1 MTLKL
6 LANCFSNKALFFGEQ
21 YVLFL
26 YFCASNYF
34 PMMRMR
40 IICILL
46 GLFLLAGCGEKKNT
60 KQSFDPTIPVEISII
75 EQTDDNSFR
84 NYVGTVKSEMK
95 LPVSFPLG
103 GTLTGVYVKNG
114 QHVKKGALIARVDET
129 SAKSLHDAALATL
142 NQAEDGY
149 NRLKQV
155 HDEGGIPD
163 VRWVQMETDLEKA
176 RQTEITTR
184 KHLSECTLRAPQD
197 GYISMEEHTTGENLL
212 PSAPFCHII
221 DMNKMVVEFSVPEKE
236 VGVIQIGDKAEA
248 TFPGLDNMTR
258 TIEIIDKS
266 FVSNPMGHTYTIKA
280 RVPVENKDILPGMVV
295 KIQLSLSEASGI
307 VVPSSC
313 VLTMPEGADVWT
325 VKNGK
330 AYRRNIK
337 VDGFVKNG
345 VVVESGLESGDTI
358 ITVGY
363 QKLYNG
369 AKVSF

>member
-1 MTLKL
+1 MKYKTLLITALSAL
-6 LANCFSNKALFFGEQ
+6 LL
-21 YVLFL
+21 
-26 YFCASNYF
+26 
-34 PMMRMR
+34 
-40 IICILL
+40 I
-46 GLFLLAGCGEKKNT
+46 GCGNKKAQ
-60 KQSFDPTIPVEISII
+60 KQTFDPIIPVEISVI
-75 EQTDDNSFR
+75 EQSNDNNLR
-84 NYVGTVKSEMK
+84 NYVGTTKSEME
-95 LPVSFPLG
+95 LPVSFALG
-103 GTLTGVYVKNG
+103 GKLTGIYVKNG
-114 QHVKKGALIARVDET
+114 QHVKKGTVIARVDAT
-129 SAKSLHDAALATL
+129 SAKSIHDAALATL

-176 RQTEITTR
+176 RQTEITAR
-184 KHLSECTLRAPQD
+184 KHLNECTLIAPQE
-197 GYISMEEHTTGENLL
+197 GFISMDKHTTGENML
-212 PSAPFCHII
+212 PTTPFCRII
-221 DMNKMVVEFSVPEKE
+221 DMNKMIVEFSVPEKE
-236 VGVIQIGDKAEA
+236 IGIIQIGDKAEA
-248 TFPGLDNMTR
+248 SFPGLNNLSKTL
-258 TIEIIDKS
+258 EIIDKS

-280 RVPVENKDILPGMVV
+280 KVPVENKDILPGMVA
-295 KIQLSLSEASGI
+295 KIKLSLSEASGI

-337 VDGFVKNG
+337 VGGFVKNG
-345 VVVESGLESGDTI
+345 VVVESGLESSDTI

>member
-1 MTLKL
+1 MKHKTLLITALSAL
-6 LANCFSNKALFFGEQ
+6 LL
-21 YVLFL
+21 
-26 YFCASNYF
+26 
-34 PMMRMR
+34 
-40 IICILL
+40 I
-46 GLFLLAGCGEKKNT
+46 GCGNKKAQ
-60 KQSFDPTIPVEISII
+60 KQTFDPILPVEISVIS
-75 EQTDDNSFR
+75 QSNDNNLR
-84 NYVGTVKSEMK
+84 NYVGTTKSGME

-103 GTLTGVYVKNG
+103 GTLTNIYVKNG

-142 NQAEDGY
+142 HQAEDGY
-149 NRLKQV
+149 NRLKQL

-184 KHLSECTLRAPQD
+184 KHLNECTLRAPQE
-197 GYISMEEHTTGENLL
+197 GIISMGERVTGENLT

-221 DMNKMVVEFSVPEKE
+221 DINKMIVEFSVPEKE
-236 VGVIQIGDKAEA
+236 ISLIQIGDKAEA
-248 TFPGLDNMTR
+248 TFPGLNNLSK

-266 FVSNPMGHTYTIKA
+266 FVSNPLGHTYTLKA
-280 RVPVENKDILPGMVV
+280 KVPVENKDILPGMVA
-295 KIQLSLSEASGI
+295 KIKLSLLEASGI

-325 VKNGK
+325 LKNGK

-337 VDGFVKNG
+337 VGGFVRNG
-345 VVVESGLESGDTI
+345 VVVESGLQSGDTI

>member
-1 MTLKL
+1 MKY
-6 LANCFSNKALFFGEQ
+6 N
-21 YVLFL
+21 
-26 YFCASNYF
+26 
-34 PMMRMR
+34 
-40 IICILL
+40 ILL
-46 GLFLLAGCGEKKNT
+46 IATLSTLLLTGCGKKKAQ
-60 KQSFDPTIPVEISII
+60 KQTFDPTIPVEISII
-75 EQTDDNSFR
+75 EQTDDNNFR
-84 NYVGTVKSEMK
+84 NYVGTTKSGME

-103 GTLTGVYVKNG
+103 GTLTNIYVKNG

-142 NQAEDGY
+142 HQAEDGY
-149 NRLKQV
+149 NRLKQL

-184 KHLSECTLRAPQD
+184 KHLNECTLRAPQE
-197 GYISMEEHTTGENLL
+197 GIISMGERVTGENLT

-221 DMNKMVVEFSVPEKE
+221 DINKMIVEFSVPEKE
-236 VGVIQIGDKAEA
+236 IGLIQIGDKAEA
-248 TFPGLDNMTR
+248 TFPGLNNLSK

-266 FVSNPMGHTYTIKA
+266 FVSNPLGHTYTLKA
-280 RVPVENKDILPGMVV
+280 KVPVENKDILPGMVA
-295 KIQLSLSEASGI
+295 KIKLSLLEASGI

-325 VKNGK
+325 LKNGK

-337 VDGFVKNG
+337 VGGFVRNG
-345 VVVESGLESGDTI
+345 VVVESGLQSGDTI

>member
-1 MTLKL
+1 MKHKTLLITALSAL
-6 LANCFSNKALFFGEQ
+6 LL
-21 YVLFL
+21 
-26 YFCASNYF
+26 
-34 PMMRMR
+34 
-40 IICILL
+40 I
-46 GLFLLAGCGEKKNT
+46 GCGNKKAQ
-60 KQSFDPTIPVEISII
+60 KQTFDPTIPVEISII
-75 EQTDDNSFR
+75 EQTNDNNLR
-84 NYVGTVKSEMK
+84 NYVGTTKSEME
-95 LPVSFPLG
+95 LPLSFPLG
-103 GTLTGVYVKNG
+103 GKLTGIYVKNG
-114 QHVKKGALIARVDET
+114 QHVKKGTVIARVDAT
-129 SAKSLHDAALATL
+129 SAKSIHDAALATL

-184 KHLSECTLRAPQD
+184 KHLNECTLRAPQE
-197 GYISMEEHTTGENLL
+197 GIISMGERVTGENLT

-221 DMNKMVVEFSVPEKE
+221 DINKMIVEFSVPEKE
-236 VGVIQIGDKAEA
+236 IGLIQIGDKAEA
-248 TFPGLDNMTR
+248 TFPGLNNLSK

-266 FVSNPMGHTYTIKA
+266 FVSNPLGHTYTLKA
-280 RVPVENKDILPGMVV
+280 KVPVENKDILPGMVA
-295 KIQLSLSEASGI
+295 KIKLSLLEASGI

-325 VKNGK
+325 LKNGK

-337 VDGFVKNG
+337 VGGFVRNG
-345 VVVESGLESGDTI
+345 VVVESGLENGDTI

>member
-1 MTLKL
+1 MKYKTLLITALSAL
-6 LANCFSNKALFFGEQ
+6 LL
-21 YVLFL
+21 
-26 YFCASNYF
+26 
-34 PMMRMR
+34 
-40 IICILL
+40 I
-46 GLFLLAGCGEKKNT
+46 GCGNKKAQ
-60 KQSFDPTIPVEISII
+60 KQTFDPIIPVEISVI
-75 EQTDDNSFR
+75 EQSSDNNLR
-84 NYVGTVKSEMK
+84 NYVGTTKSEME

-103 GTLTGVYVKNG
+103 GKLTGIYVKNG
-114 QHVKKGALIARVDET
+114 QHVKKGTVIARVDAT
-129 SAKSLHDAALATL
+129 SAKSIHDAALATL

-176 RQTEITTR
+176 RQTEITAR
-184 KHLSECTLRAPQD
+184 KHLNECTLIAPQE
-197 GYISMEEHTTGENLL
+197 GFISMDKHTTGENML
-212 PSAPFCHII
+212 PATPFCRII
-221 DMNKMVVEFSVPEKE
+221 DMDKIVVEFSVPEKE
-236 VGVIQIGDKAEA
+236 IGIIQVGDKAEA
-248 TFPGLDNMTR
+248 TFPGLNNLTKS
-258 TIEIIDKS
+258 IEIVDKS
-266 FVSNPMGHTYTIKA
+266 FVANPMGHTYTIKA
-280 RVPVENKDILPGMVV
+280 KVPVEDKDILPGMVA
-295 KIQLSLSEASGI
+295 KIKLSLSEASGI

-337 VDGFVKNG
+337 VGGFVKNG
-345 VVVESGLESGDTI
+345 VVVDSGLQSGDTI

>member
-1 MTLKL
+1 MKYKTLLITALSAL
-6 LANCFSNKALFFGEQ
+6 LL
-21 YVLFL
+21 
-26 YFCASNYF
+26 
-34 PMMRMR
+34 
-40 IICILL
+40 I
-46 GLFLLAGCGEKKNT
+46 GCGNKKAQ
-60 KQSFDPTIPVEISII
+60 KQTFDPIIPVEISVI
-75 EQTDDNSFR
+75 EQSNDNNLR
-84 NYVGTVKSEMK
+84 NYVGTTKSEME
-95 LPVSFPLG
+95 LPVSFALG
-103 GTLTGVYVKNG
+103 GKLTGIYVKNG
-114 QHVKKGALIARVDET
+114 QHVKKGTVIARVDAT
-129 SAKSLHDAALATL
+129 SAKSIHDAALATL

-176 RQTEITTR
+176 RQTEITAR
-184 KHLSECTLRAPQD
+184 KHLNECTLIAPQE
-197 GYISMEEHTTGENLL
+197 GFISMDKHTTGENML
-212 PSAPFCHII
+212 PTTPFCRII
-221 DMNKMVVEFSVPEKE
+221 DMNKMIVEFSVPEKE
-236 VGVIQIGDKAEA
+236 IGIIQIGDKAEA
-248 TFPGLDNMTR
+248 SFPGLNNLTK
-258 TIEIIDKS
+258 TLEIIDKS

-280 RVPVENKDILPGMVV
+280 KVPVENKDILPGMVA
-295 KIQLSLSEASGI
+295 KIKLSLSEASGI

-337 VDGFVKNG
+337 VGGFVKNG

>member
-1 MTLKL
+1 MKYKTLLITALSAL
-6 LANCFSNKALFFGEQ
+6 LL
-21 YVLFL
+21 
-26 YFCASNYF
+26 
-34 PMMRMR
+34 
-40 IICILL
+40 I
-46 GLFLLAGCGEKKNT
+46 GCGNKKAQ
-60 KQSFDPTIPVEISII
+60 KQTFDPIIPVEISVI
-75 EQTDDNSFR
+75 EQSSDNNLR
-84 NYVGTVKSEMK
+84 NYVGTTKSELE

-103 GTLTGVYVKNG
+103 GKLTGIYVKNG
-114 QHVKKGALIARVDET
+114 QHVKKGTVIARVDAT
-129 SAKSLHDAALATL
+129 SAKSIHDAALATL

-176 RQTEITTR
+176 RQTEITAR
-184 KHLSECTLRAPQD
+184 KHLNECTLIAPQE
-197 GYISMEEHTTGENLL
+197 GFISMDKHTTGENML
-212 PSAPFCHII
+212 PTTPFCRII
-221 DMNKMVVEFSVPEKE
+221 DMNKMIVEFSVPEKE
-236 VGVIQIGDKAEA
+236 IGIIQIGDKAEA
-248 TFPGLDNMTR
+248 SFPGLNNLTK
-258 TIEIIDKS
+258 TLEIIDKS

-280 RVPVENKDILPGMVV
+280 KVPVENKDILPGMVA
-295 KIQLSLSEASGI
+295 KIKLSLSEASGI

-337 VDGFVKNG
+337 VGGFVKNG

>member
-1 MTLKL
+1 MKF
-6 LANCFSNKALFFGEQ
+6 N
-21 YVLFL
+21 
-26 YFCASNYF
+26 
-34 PMMRMR
+34 
-40 IICILL
+40 ILL
-46 GLFLLAGCGEKKNT
+46 PIALSTLLLIGCGKKKAQQQT
-60 KQSFDPTIPVEISII
+60 FDPTIPVEISVIA
-75 EQTDDNSFR
+75 QTDDNSFR
-84 NYVGTVKSEMK
+84 NYVGTTKSEME
-95 LPVSFPLG
+95 LSLAFPLG

-114 QHVKKGALIARVDET
+114 QHVKKGTLIARVDET
-129 SAKSLHDAALATL
+129 SAKSIHDAALATL

-155 HDEGGIPD
+155 HEEGGIPD

-184 KHLSECTLRAPQD
+184 KHLNECTLRAPQE
-197 GYISMEEHTTGENLL
+197 GVINMSEHTPGENLL
-212 PSAPFCHII
+212 PAAPFCRII

-236 VGVIQIGDKAEA
+236 IGIIQVGDQAEA
-248 TFPGLDNMTR
+248 TFPGLDNLTKN
-258 TIEIIDKS
+258 IEIIDKA
-266 FVSNPMGHTYTIKA
+266 FVSNPMGHTYNIKA
-280 RVPVENKDILPGMVV
+280 KVPVEDKDILPGMVA
-295 KIQLSLSEASGI
+295 KIKLSLSEASGI

-337 VDGFVKNG
+337 VGGFVKNG
-345 VVVESGLESGDTI
+345 VVVESGLQSGDTI

>member
-1 MTLKL
+1 MKHKTLLITALSAL
-6 LANCFSNKALFFGEQ
+6 LL
-21 YVLFL
+21 
-26 YFCASNYF
+26 
-34 PMMRMR
+34 
-40 IICILL
+40 I
-46 GLFLLAGCGEKKNT
+46 GCGNKKAQ
-60 KQSFDPTIPVEISII
+60 KQTFDPIIPVEISVI
-75 EQTDDNSFR
+75 EQSNDNNLR
-84 NYVGTVKSEMK
+84 NYVGTTKSEME

-103 GTLTGVYVKNG
+103 GKLTGIYVKNG
-114 QHVKKGALIARVDET
+114 QHVKKGTVIARVDAT
-129 SAKSLHDAALATL
+129 SAKSIHAAALATL

-176 RQTEITTR
+176 RQTEITAR
-184 KHLSECTLRAPQD
+184 KHLNECTLIAPQE
-197 GYISMEEHTTGENLL
+197 GFISMDKHTTGENML
-212 PSAPFCHII
+212 PTTPFCRII
-221 DMNKMVVEFSVPEKE
+221 DMNKMIVEFSVPEKE
-236 VGVIQIGDKAEA
+236 IGIIQIGDKAEA
-248 TFPGLDNMTR
+248 SFPGLNNLSK

-280 RVPVENKDILPGMVV
+280 KVPVENKDILPGMVA
-295 KIQLSLSEASGI
+295 KIKLSLSEASGI

-337 VDGFVKNG
+337 VGGFVKNG

>member
-1 MTLKL
+1 MKYKTLLITVLSAL
-6 LANCFSNKALFFGEQ
+6 LL
-21 YVLFL
+21 
-26 YFCASNYF
+26 
-34 PMMRMR
+34 
-40 IICILL
+40 I
-46 GLFLLAGCGEKKNT
+46 GCGHKKAQ
-60 KQSFDPTIPVEISII
+60 KQTFDPIIPVEISVI
-75 EQTDDNSFR
+75 EQSNDNNLR
-84 NYVGTVKSEMK
+84 NYVGTTKSEME

-103 GTLTGVYVKNG
+103 GKLTGIYVKNG
-114 QHVKKGALIARVDET
+114 QHVKKGTVIARVDAT
-129 SAKSLHDAALATL
+129 SAKSIHDAALATL

-176 RQTEITTR
+176 RQTEITAR
-184 KHLSECTLRAPQD
+184 KHLNECTLIAPQE
-197 GYISMEEHTTGENLL
+197 GFISMDKHTTGENML
-212 PSAPFCHII
+212 PTTPFCRII
-221 DMNKMVVEFSVPEKE
+221 DMNKMIVEFSVPEKE
-236 VGVIQIGDKAEA
+236 IGIIQIGDKAEA
-248 TFPGLDNMTR
+248 SFPGLNNLTK
-258 TIEIIDKS
+258 TLEIIDKS

-280 RVPVENKDILPGMVV
+280 KVPVENKDILPGMVA
-295 KIQLSLSEASGI
+295 KIKLSLSEASGI

-337 VDGFVKNG
+337 VGGFVKNG
-345 VVVESGLESGDTI
+345 VVVESGLENGDTI

>member
-1 MTLKL
+1 MKYKTLLITALSAL
-6 LANCFSNKALFFGEQ
+6 LL
-21 YVLFL
+21 
-26 YFCASNYF
+26 
-34 PMMRMR
+34 
-40 IICILL
+40 I
-46 GLFLLAGCGEKKNT
+46 GCGNKKAQ
-60 KQSFDPTIPVEISII
+60 KQTFDPIIPVEISVI
-75 EQTDDNSFR
+75 EQSSDNNLR
-84 NYVGTVKSEMK
+84 NYVGTTKSEME

-103 GTLTGVYVKNG
+103 GKLTGIYVKNG
-114 QHVKKGALIARVDET
+114 QHVKKGTVIARVDAT
-129 SAKSLHDAALATL
+129 SAKSIHDAALATL

-176 RQTEITTR
+176 RQTEITAR
-184 KHLSECTLRAPQD
+184 KHLNECTLIAPQE
-197 GYISMEEHTTGENLL
+197 GFISMDKHTTGENML
-212 PSAPFCHII
+212 PTTPFCRII
-221 DMNKMVVEFSVPEKE
+221 DMNKMIVEFSVPEKE
-236 VGVIQIGDKAEA
+236 IGIIQIGDKAEA
-248 TFPGLDNMTR
+248 SFPGLNNLSKTL
-258 TIEIIDKS
+258 EIIDKS

-280 RVPVENKDILPGMVV
+280 KVPVENKDILPGMVA
-295 KIQLSLSEASGI
+295 KIKLSLSEASGI

-337 VDGFVKNG
+337 VGGFVKNG

>member
-1 MTLKL
+1 MKYKTLL
-6 LANCFSNKALFFGEQ
+6 LTALSAL
-21 YVLFL
+21 VL
-26 YFCASNYF
+26 
-34 PMMRMR
+34 M
-40 IICILL
+40 
-46 GLFLLAGCGEKKNT
+46 GCGNKKAQ
-60 KQSFDPTIPVEISII
+60 KQAFDPILPVEISVIS
-75 EQTDDNSFR
+75 QTDDNSLR
-84 NYVGTVKSEMK
+84 NYVGTTKSEME
-95 LPVSFPLG
+95 LPVSFAMG
-103 GTLTGVYVKNG
+103 GKLTGIYVKNG
-114 QHVKKGALIARVDET
+114 QHVKKGTVIARVDAT
-129 SAKSLHDAALATL
+129 SAKSIHDAALATL

-176 RQTEITTR
+176 RQTEITAR
-184 KHLSECTLRAPQD
+184 KHLNECTLIAPQE
-197 GYISMEEHTTGENLL
+197 GFISMDKHTTGENML
-212 PSAPFCHII
+212 PTTPFCRII
-221 DMNKMVVEFSVPEKE
+221 DMNKMIVEFSVPEKE
-236 VGVIQIGDKAEA
+236 IGIIQIGDKAEA
-248 TFPGLDNMTR
+248 SFPGLNNLTK

-280 RVPVENKDILPGMVV
+280 KVPVENKDILPGMVA
-295 KIQLSLSEASGI
+295 KIKLSLSEASGI

-337 VDGFVKNG
+337 VGGFVKNG
-345 VVVESGLESGDTI
+345 VVVESGLESSDTI

>member
-1 MTLKL
+1 MKYKTLLITALSAL
-6 LANCFSNKALFFGEQ
+6 LL
-21 YVLFL
+21 
-26 YFCASNYF
+26 
-34 PMMRMR
+34 
-40 IICILL
+40 I
-46 GLFLLAGCGEKKNT
+46 GCGNKKAQ
-60 KQSFDPTIPVEISII
+60 KQTFDPIIPVEISVI
-75 EQTDDNSFR
+75 EQSNDNSLR
-84 NYVGTVKSEMK
+84 NYVGTTKSEME
-95 LPVSFPLG
+95 LPLSFPLG
-103 GTLTGVYVKNG
+103 GKLTGIYVKNG
-114 QHVKKGALIARVDET
+114 QHVKKGTVIARVDAT
-129 SAKSLHDAALATL
+129 SAKSIHDAALATL

-176 RQTEITTR
+176 RQTEITAR
-184 KHLSECTLRAPQD
+184 KHLNECTLIAPQE
-197 GYISMEEHTTGENLL
+197 GFISMDKHTTGENML
-212 PSAPFCHII
+212 PTTPFCRII
-221 DMNKMVVEFSVPEKE
+221 DMNKMIVEFSVPEKE
-236 VGVIQIGDKAEA
+236 IGIIQIGDKAEA
-248 TFPGLDNMTR
+248 SFPGLNNLTK
-258 TIEIIDKS
+258 TLEIIDKS

-280 RVPVENKDILPGMVV
+280 KVPVENKDILPGMVA
-295 KIQLSLSEASGI
+295 KIKLSLSEASGI

-337 VDGFVKNG
+337 VGGFVKNG

>member
-1 MTLKL
+1 MKYKTLL
-6 LANCFSNKALFFGEQ
+6 FTTLSAL
-21 YVLFL
+21 VL
-26 YFCASNYF
+26 
-34 PMMRMR
+34 M
-40 IICILL
+40 
-46 GLFLLAGCGEKKNT
+46 GCGNKKAQ
-60 KQSFDPTIPVEISII
+60 KQTFDPTLPVEISVIS
-75 EQTDDNSFR
+75 QSNDNNLR
-84 NYVGTVKSEMK
+84 NYVGTIKSEMK
-95 LPVSFPLG
+95 LPAAFPLG
-103 GTLTGVYVKNG
+103 GTITRIYVKNG

-129 SAKSLHDAALATL
+129 TAKSLHDAAMATL

-149 NRLKQV
+149 NRLKQL

-176 RQTEITTR
+176 RQAEISTR
-184 KHLSECTLRAPQD
+184 KHLNECTLRAPQD
-197 GYISMEEHTTGENLL
+197 GFISMEEHTIGESLL
-212 PSAPFCHII
+212 PSTPFCHII

-236 VGVIQIGDKAEA
+236 IGVIQIGDKAEA
-248 TFPGLDNMTR
+248 TFPGLDNMTK

-266 FVSNPMGHTYTIKA
+266 FVSNPLGHTYTIKA
-280 RVPVENKDILPGMVV
+280 RVPVEDKDILPGMVV
-295 KIQLSLSEASGI
+295 KIKLSLSEASGI

-337 VDGFVKNG
+337 VGGFVKNG
-345 VVVESGLESGDTI
+345 VVVESGLQSGDTI
-358 ITVGY
+358 ITAGY

>member
-1 MTLKL
+1 MPASTRHQPKASTTL
-6 LANCFSNKALFFGEQ
+6 
-21 YVLFL
+21 
-26 YFCASNYF
+26 
-34 PMMRMR
+34 P
-40 IICILL
+40 
-46 GLFLLAGCGEKKNT
+46 
-60 KQSFDPTIPVEISII
+60 
-75 EQTDDNSFR
+75 
-84 NYVGTVKSEMK
+84 
-95 LPVSFPLG
+95 
-103 GTLTGVYVKNG
+103 
-114 QHVKKGALIARVDET
+114 
-129 SAKSLHDAALATL
+129 
-142 NQAEDGY
+142 Y

-176 RQTEITTR
+176 RQTEITAR
-184 KHLSECTLRAPQD
+184 KHLNECTLIAPQE
-197 GYISMEEHTTGENLL
+197 GFISMDKHTTGENML
-212 PSAPFCHII
+212 PTTPFCRII
-221 DMNKMVVEFSVPEKE
+221 DMNKMIVEFSVPEKE
-236 VGVIQIGDKAEA
+236 IGIIQVGDKAEA
-248 TFPGLDNMTR
+248 SFPGLNNLTK

-280 RVPVENKDILPGMVV
+280 KVPVENKDILPGMVA
-295 KIQLSLSEASGI
+295 KIKLSLSEASGI

-337 VDGFVKNG
+337 VGGFVKNG

>member
-1 MTLKL
+1 MKYNTLL
-6 LANCFSNKALFFGEQ
+6 LIALSAL
-21 YVLFL
+21 VL
-26 YFCASNYF
+26 
-34 PMMRMR
+34 
-40 IICILL
+40 I
-46 GLFLLAGCGEKKNT
+46 GCGKKKAQ
-60 KQSFDPTIPVEISII
+60 KQTFDPILPVEISVIS
-75 EQTDDNSFR
+75 QTDDNSLR
-84 NYVGTVKSEMK
+84 NYVGTTKSEME
-95 LPVSFPLG
+95 LPVSFAMG
-103 GTLTGVYVKNG
+103 GKLTGVYVKNG
-114 QHVKKGALIARVDET
+114 QHVKKGTVIARVDAT
-129 SAKSLHDAALATL
+129 SAKSIHDAALATL

-176 RQTEITTR
+176 RQTEITAR
-184 KHLSECTLRAPQD
+184 KHLNECTLIAPQE
-197 GYISMEEHTTGENLL
+197 GFISMDKHTTGENML
-212 PSAPFCHII
+212 PTTPFCRII
-221 DMNKMVVEFSVPEKE
+221 DMNKMIVEFSVPEKE
-236 VGVIQIGDKAEA
+236 IGIIQVGDTAEA
-248 TFPGLDNMTR
+248 TFPGMDNLTK

-280 RVPVENKDILPGMVV
+280 KVPVDDKDILPGMVA
-295 KIQLSLSEASGI
+295 KIKLSLSEASGI

-337 VDGFVKNG
+337 VGGFVKNG

-369 AKVSF
+369 AKISF

>member
-1 MTLKL
+1 MKYKTLLITALSAL
-6 LANCFSNKALFFGEQ
+6 LL
-21 YVLFL
+21 
-26 YFCASNYF
+26 
-34 PMMRMR
+34 
-40 IICILL
+40 I
-46 GLFLLAGCGEKKNT
+46 GCGNKKAQ
-60 KQSFDPTIPVEISII
+60 KQTFDPIIPVEISVI
-75 EQTDDNSFR
+75 EQSNDNNLR
-84 NYVGTVKSEMK
+84 NYVGTTKSEME

-103 GTLTGVYVKNG
+103 GKLTDIYVKNG
-114 QHVKKGALIARVDET
+114 QHVKKGTVIARVDAT
-129 SAKSLHDAALATL
+129 SAKSIHDAALATL

-176 RQTEITTR
+176 RQTEITAR
-184 KHLSECTLRAPQD
+184 KHLNECTLIAPQE
-197 GYISMEEHTTGENLL
+197 GFISMDKHTTGENML
-212 PSAPFCHII
+212 PTTPFCRII
-221 DMNKMVVEFSVPEKE
+221 DMNKMIVEFSVPEKE
-236 VGVIQIGDKAEA
+236 IGLIQVGDKAEA
-248 TFPGLDNMTR
+248 SFPGLNNLTK

-280 RVPVENKDILPGMVV
+280 KVPVENKDILPGMVA
-295 KIQLSLSEASGI
+295 KIKLSLSEASGI

-313 VLTMPEGADVWT
+313 VLTMPEDADVWT

-337 VDGFVKNG
+337 VGGFVKNG

>member
-1 MTLKL
+1 MKYKTLLITALSAL
-6 LANCFSNKALFFGEQ
+6 LL
-21 YVLFL
+21 
-26 YFCASNYF
+26 
-34 PMMRMR
+34 
-40 IICILL
+40 I
-46 GLFLLAGCGEKKNT
+46 GCGNKKAQ
-60 KQSFDPTIPVEISII
+60 KQTFDPIIPVEISVI
-75 EQTDDNSFR
+75 EQSNDNSLR
-84 NYVGTVKSEMK
+84 NYVGTTKSEME
-95 LPVSFPLG
+95 LPLSFPLG
-103 GTLTGVYVKNG
+103 GKLTGIYVKNG
-114 QHVKKGALIARVDET
+114 QHVKKGTVIARVDAT
-129 SAKSLHDAALATL
+129 SAKSIHDAALATL

-176 RQTEITTR
+176 RQTEITAR
-184 KHLSECTLRAPQD
+184 KHLNECTLIAPQE
-197 GYISMEEHTTGENLL
+197 GFISMDKHTTGENML
-212 PSAPFCHII
+212 PTTPFCRII
-221 DMNKMVVEFSVPEKE
+221 DMNKMIVEFSVPEKE
-236 VGVIQIGDKAEA
+236 IGIIQIGDKAEA
-248 TFPGLDNMTR
+248 SFPGLNNLSKTL
-258 TIEIIDKS
+258 EIIDKS

-280 RVPVENKDILPGMVV
+280 KVPVENKDILPGMVA
-295 KIQLSLSEASGI
+295 KIKLSLSEASGI

-337 VDGFVKNG
+337 VGGFVKNG
-345 VVVESGLESGDTI
+345 VVVESGLESSDTI

>member
-1 MTLKL
+1 
-6 LANCFSNKALFFGEQ
+6 
-21 YVLFL
+21 
-26 YFCASNYF
+26 
-34 PMMRMR
+34 MRFN
-40 IICILL
+40 ILL
-46 GLFLLAGCGEKKNT
+46 PIALSALVLIGCGKKKSQ
-60 KQSFDPTIPVEISII
+60 KQTFDPTLPVEISVIL
-75 EQTDDNSFR
+75 QTDDNNFR
-84 NYVGTVKSEMK
+84 NYVGTTKSEME
-95 LPVSFPLG
+95 LPLSFPLG
-103 GTLTGVYVKNG
+103 GKLTGSYVKNG

-129 SAKSLHDAALATL
+129 AAKSIHDAALATL

-184 KHLSECTLRAPQD
+184 KNLNECTLRAPQE
-197 GYISMEEHTTGENLL
+197 GFISMGDHTTGENML
-212 PSAPFCHII
+212 PATPFCRII
-221 DMNKMVVEFSVPEKE
+221 DMDKIVVEFSVPEKE
-236 VGVIQIGDKAEA
+236 IGIIQVGDKAEA
-248 TFPGLDNMTR
+248 TFPGLNNLTKS
-258 TIEIIDKS
+258 IEIVDKS
-266 FVSNPMGHTYTIKA
+266 FVANPMGHTYTIKA
-280 RVPVENKDILPGMVV
+280 KVPVEDKDILPGMVA
-295 KIQLSLSEASGI
+295 KIKLSLSEASGI

-337 VDGFVKNG
+337 VGGFVKNG
-345 VVVESGLESGDTI
+345 VVVDSGLQSGDTI

>member
-1 MTLKL
+1 MKYKTLLITALSAL
-6 LANCFSNKALFFGEQ
+6 LL
-21 YVLFL
+21 
-26 YFCASNYF
+26 
-34 PMMRMR
+34 
-40 IICILL
+40 I
-46 GLFLLAGCGEKKNT
+46 GCGNKKAQ
-60 KQSFDPTIPVEISII
+60 KQTFDPIIPVEISVI
-75 EQTDDNSFR
+75 EQSNDNNLR
-84 NYVGTVKSEMK
+84 NYVGTTKSEME

-103 GTLTGVYVKNG
+103 GKLTGIYVKNG
-114 QHVKKGALIARVDET
+114 QHVKKGTVIARVDAT
-129 SAKSLHDAALATL
+129 SAKSIHDAALATL

-176 RQTEITTR
+176 RQTEITAR
-184 KHLSECTLRAPQD
+184 KHLNECTLIAPQD
-197 GYISMEEHTTGENLL
+197 GFISMDKHTTGENML
-212 PSAPFCHII
+212 PTTPFCRII
-221 DMNKMVVEFSVPEKE
+221 DMNKMIIEFSVPEKE
-236 VGVIQIGDKAEA
+236 IGIIQVGDKAEA
-248 TFPGLDNMTR
+248 SFPGLNNLTK

-266 FVSNPMGHTYTIKA
+266 FASNPMGHTYTIKA
-280 RVPVENKDILPGMVV
+280 KVPVENKDILPGMVA
-295 KIQLSLSEASGI
+295 KIKLSLSEASGI

-325 VKNGK
+325 VKSGK

-337 VDGFVKNG
+337 VGGFVKNG
-345 VVVESGLESGDTI
+345 VVVESGLENGDTI

>member
-1 MTLKL
+1 MKYKTLLITALSAL
-6 LANCFSNKALFFGEQ
+6 LL
-21 YVLFL
+21 
-26 YFCASNYF
+26 
-34 PMMRMR
+34 
-40 IICILL
+40 I
-46 GLFLLAGCGEKKNT
+46 GCGNKKAQ
-60 KQSFDPTIPVEISII
+60 KQTFDPIIPVEISVI
-75 EQTDDNSFR
+75 EQSNENNLR
-84 NYVGTVKSEMK
+84 NYVGTTKSEME

-103 GTLTGVYVKNG
+103 GKLTGIYVKNG
-114 QHVKKGALIARVDET
+114 QHVKKGTVIARVDAT
-129 SAKSLHDAALATL
+129 SAKSIHDAALATL

-176 RQTEITTR
+176 RQTEITAR
-184 KHLSECTLRAPQD
+184 KHLNECTLIAPQE
-197 GYISMEEHTTGENLL
+197 GFISMDKHTTGENML
-212 PSAPFCHII
+212 PTTPFCRII
-221 DMNKMVVEFSVPEKE
+221 DINKMIVEFSVPEKE
-236 VGVIQIGDKAEA
+236 IGIIQIGDKAEA
-248 TFPGLDNMTR
+248 SFPGLNNLTK
-258 TIEIIDKS
+258 TLEIIDKS

-280 RVPVENKDILPGMVV
+280 KVPVENKDILPGMVA
-295 KIQLSLSEASGI
+295 KIKLSLSEASGI

-337 VDGFVKNG
+337 VGGFVKNG

>member
-1 MTLKL
+1 MKYKTLLITALSAL
-6 LANCFSNKALFFGEQ
+6 LL
-21 YVLFL
+21 
-26 YFCASNYF
+26 
-34 PMMRMR
+34 
-40 IICILL
+40 I
-46 GLFLLAGCGEKKNT
+46 GCGNKKAQ
-60 KQSFDPTIPVEISII
+60 KQTFDPIIPVEISVI
-75 EQTDDNSFR
+75 EQSNDNNLR
-84 NYVGTVKSEMK
+84 NYVGTTKSEME

-103 GTLTGVYVKNG
+103 GKLTGIYVKNG
-114 QHVKKGALIARVDET
+114 QHVKKGTVIARVDAT
-129 SAKSLHDAALATL
+129 SAKSIHDAALATL

-176 RQTEITTR
+176 RQTEITAR
-184 KHLSECTLRAPQD
+184 KHLNECTLIAPQE
-197 GYISMEEHTTGENLL
+197 GFISMDKHTTGENML
-212 PSAPFCHII
+212 PTTPFCRII
-221 DMNKMVVEFSVPEKE
+221 DMNKMIVEFSVPEKE
-236 VGVIQIGDKAEA
+236 IGIIQIGDKAEA
-248 TFPGLDNMTR
+248 SFPGLNNLSKTL
-258 TIEIIDKS
+258 EIIDKS

-280 RVPVENKDILPGMVV
+280 KVPVENKDILPGMVV

-337 VDGFVKNG
+337 VGGFVKNG

>member
-1 MTLKL
+1 MKYKTLLITALSAL
-6 LANCFSNKALFFGEQ
+6 LL
-21 YVLFL
+21 
-26 YFCASNYF
+26 
-34 PMMRMR
+34 
-40 IICILL
+40 I
-46 GLFLLAGCGEKKNT
+46 GCGNKKAQ
-60 KQSFDPTIPVEISII
+60 KQTFDPIIPVEISVI
-75 EQTDDNSFR
+75 EQSNDNNLR
-84 NYVGTVKSEMK
+84 NYVGTTKSEME

-103 GTLTGVYVKNG
+103 GKLTGIYVKNG
-114 QHVKKGALIARVDET
+114 QHVKKGTVIARVDAT
-129 SAKSLHDAALATL
+129 SAKSIHDAALATL

-155 HDEGGIPD
+155 QDEGGIPD

-176 RQTEITTR
+176 RQTEITAR
-184 KHLSECTLRAPQD
+184 KHLNECTLIAPQE
-197 GYISMEEHTTGENLL
+197 GFISMDKHTTGENML
-212 PSAPFCHII
+212 PTTPFCRII
-221 DMNKMVVEFSVPEKE
+221 DMNKMIVEFSVPEKE
-236 VGVIQIGDKAEA
+236 IGIIQIGDKAEA
-248 TFPGLDNMTR
+248 SFPGLNNLSKTL
-258 TIEIIDKS
+258 EIIDKS

-280 RVPVENKDILPGMVV
+280 KVPVENKDILPGMVA
-295 KIQLSLSEASGI
+295 KIKLSLSEASGI

-337 VDGFVKNG
+337 VGGFVKNG

>member
-1 MTLKL
+1 MKYKTLLITALSAL
-6 LANCFSNKALFFGEQ
+6 LL
-21 YVLFL
+21 
-26 YFCASNYF
+26 
-34 PMMRMR
+34 
-40 IICILL
+40 I
-46 GLFLLAGCGEKKNT
+46 GCGNKKAQ
-60 KQSFDPTIPVEISII
+60 KQTFDLIIPVEISVI
-75 EQTDDNSFR
+75 EQSNDNNLR
-84 NYVGTVKSEMK
+84 NYVGTTKSEME

-103 GTLTGVYVKNG
+103 GKLTGIYVKNG
-114 QHVKKGALIARVDET
+114 QHVKKGTVIARVDAT
-129 SAKSLHDAALATL
+129 SAKSIHDAALATL

-176 RQTEITTR
+176 RQTEITAR
-184 KHLSECTLRAPQD
+184 KHLNECTLIAPQE
-197 GYISMEEHTTGENLL
+197 GFISMDKHTTGENML
-212 PSAPFCHII
+212 PTTPFCRII
-221 DMNKMVVEFSVPEKE
+221 DMNKMIVEFSVPEKE
-236 VGVIQIGDKAEA
+236 IGIIQIGDKAEA
-248 TFPGLDNMTR
+248 SFPGLNNLSKTL
-258 TIEIIDKS
+258 EIIDKS

-280 RVPVENKDILPGMVV
+280 KVPVENKDILPGMVA
-295 KIQLSLSEASGI
+295 KIKLSLSEASGI

-337 VDGFVKNG
+337 VGGFVKNG
-345 VVVESGLESGDTI
+345 VVVESGLENGDTI

>member
-1 MTLKL
+1 MKYKTLLITALSAL
-6 LANCFSNKALFFGEQ
+6 LL
-21 YVLFL
+21 
-26 YFCASNYF
+26 
-34 PMMRMR
+34 
-40 IICILL
+40 I
-46 GLFLLAGCGEKKNT
+46 GCGNKKAQ
-60 KQSFDPTIPVEISII
+60 KQTFDPIIPVEISVI
-75 EQTDDNSFR
+75 EQSNDNNLR
-84 NYVGTVKSEMK
+84 NYVGTTKSEME
-95 LPVSFPLG
+95 LPLSFPLG
-103 GTLTGVYVKNG
+103 GKLTGIYVKNG
-114 QHVKKGALIARVDET
+114 QHVKKGTVIARVDAT
-129 SAKSLHDAALATL
+129 SAKSIHDAALATL

-176 RQTEITTR
+176 RQTEITAR
-184 KHLSECTLRAPQD
+184 KHLNECTLIAPQE
-197 GYISMEEHTTGENLL
+197 GFISMDKHTTGENML
-212 PSAPFCHII
+212 PTTPFCRII
-221 DMNKMVVEFSVPEKE
+221 DMNKMIVEFSVPEKE
-236 VGVIQIGDKAEA
+236 IGIIQIGDKAEA
-248 TFPGLDNMTR
+248 SFPGLNNLTK
-258 TIEIIDKS
+258 TLEIIDKS

-280 RVPVENKDILPGMVV
+280 KVPVENKDILPGMVA
-295 KIQLSLSEASGI
+295 KIKLSLSEASGI

-337 VDGFVKNG
+337 VGGFVKNG

>member
-1 MTLKL
+1 MKYKTLLITALSAL
-6 LANCFSNKALFFGEQ
+6 LL
-21 YVLFL
+21 
-26 YFCASNYF
+26 
-34 PMMRMR
+34 
-40 IICILL
+40 I
-46 GLFLLAGCGEKKNT
+46 GCGNKKAQ
-60 KQSFDPTIPVEISII
+60 KQTFDPIIPVEISVI
-75 EQTDDNSFR
+75 EQSSDNNLR
-84 NYVGTVKSEMK
+84 NYVGTTKSEME
-95 LPVSFPLG
+95 LPLSFPLG
-103 GTLTGVYVKNG
+103 GKLTGIYVKNG
-114 QHVKKGALIARVDET
+114 QHVKKGTVIARVDAT
-129 SAKSLHDAALATL
+129 SAKSIHDAALATL

-176 RQTEITTR
+176 RQTEITAR
-184 KHLSECTLRAPQD
+184 KHLNECTLIAPQE
-197 GYISMEEHTTGENLL
+197 GFISMDKHTTGENML
-212 PSAPFCHII
+212 PTTPFCRII
-221 DMNKMVVEFSVPEKE
+221 DMNKMIVEFSVPEKE
-236 VGVIQIGDKAEA
+236 IGIIQIGDKAEVS
-248 TFPGLDNMTR
+248 FPGLNNLTK
-258 TIEIIDKS
+258 TLEIIDKS

-280 RVPVENKDILPGMVV
+280 KVPVENKDILPGMVA
-295 KIQLSLSEASGI
+295 KIKLSLSEVSGI

-337 VDGFVKNG
+337 VGGFVKNG

>member
-1 MTLKL
+1 MKYKTLLITALSAL
-6 LANCFSNKALFFGEQ
+6 LL
-21 YVLFL
+21 
-26 YFCASNYF
+26 
-34 PMMRMR
+34 
-40 IICILL
+40 I
-46 GLFLLAGCGEKKNT
+46 GCGNKKAQ
-60 KQSFDPTIPVEISII
+60 KQTFDPIIPVEISVI
-75 EQTDDNSFR
+75 EQSNDNNLR
-84 NYVGTVKSEMK
+84 NYVGTTKSEME

-103 GTLTGVYVKNG
+103 GKLTGIYVKNG
-114 QHVKKGALIARVDET
+114 QHVKKGTVIARVDAT
-129 SAKSLHDAALATL
+129 SAKSIHEAALATL

-176 RQTEITTR
+176 RQTEITAR
-184 KHLSECTLRAPQD
+184 KHLNECTLIAPQE
-197 GYISMEEHTTGENLL
+197 GFISMDKHTTGENML
-212 PSAPFCHII
+212 PTTPFCRII
-221 DMNKMVVEFSVPEKE
+221 DMNKMIVEFSVPEKE
-236 VGVIQIGDKAEA
+236 IGIIQIGDKAEA
-248 TFPGLDNMTR
+248 SFPGLNNLTK
-258 TIEIIDKS
+258 TLEIIDKS

-280 RVPVENKDILPGMVV
+280 KVPVENKDILPGMVA
-295 KIQLSLSEASGI
+295 KIKLSLSEASGI

-337 VDGFVKNG
+337 VGGFVKNG
-345 VVVESGLESGDTI
+345 VVVESGLENGDTI

>member
-1 MTLKL
+1 MKHKTLLITALSAL
-6 LANCFSNKALFFGEQ
+6 LL
-21 YVLFL
+21 
-26 YFCASNYF
+26 
-34 PMMRMR
+34 
-40 IICILL
+40 I
-46 GLFLLAGCGEKKNT
+46 GCGNKKAQ
-60 KQSFDPTIPVEISII
+60 KQTFDPILPVEISVIS
-75 EQTDDNSFR
+75 QSNDNNLR
-84 NYVGTVKSEMK
+84 NYVGTTKSEME

-103 GTLTGVYVKNG
+103 GKLTGIYVKNG
-114 QHVKKGALIARVDET
+114 QHVKKGTVIARVDAT
-129 SAKSLHDAALATL
+129 SAKSIHDAALATL

-176 RQTEITTR
+176 RQTEITAR
-184 KHLSECTLRAPQD
+184 KHLNECTLIAPQE
-197 GYISMEEHTTGENLL
+197 GFISMDKHTTGENML
-212 PSAPFCHII
+212 PTTPFCRII
-221 DMNKMVVEFSVPEKE
+221 DMNKMIVEFSVPEKE
-236 VGVIQIGDKAEA
+236 IGIIQIGDKAEA
-248 TFPGLDNMTR
+248 SFPGLNNLTK
-258 TIEIIDKS
+258 TLEIIDKS

-280 RVPVENKDILPGMVV
+280 KVPVENKDILPGMVA
-295 KIQLSLSEASGI
+295 KIKLSLSEALGI

-337 VDGFVKNG
+337 VGGFVKNG

>member
-1 MTLKL
+1 MKYKTLL
-6 LANCFSNKALFFGEQ
+6 LTALSAL
-21 YVLFL
+21 VL
-26 YFCASNYF
+26 
-34 PMMRMR
+34 M
-40 IICILL
+40 
-46 GLFLLAGCGEKKNT
+46 GCGNKKAQ
-60 KQSFDPTIPVEISII
+60 KQTFDPIIPVEISVI
-75 EQTDDNSFR
+75 EQSNDNNLR
-84 NYVGTVKSEMK
+84 NYVGTTKSEME

-103 GTLTGVYVKNG
+103 GKLTGIYVKNG
-114 QHVKKGALIARVDET
+114 QHVKKGTVIARVDAT
-129 SAKSLHDAALATL
+129 SAKSIHDAALATL

-176 RQTEITTR
+176 RQTEITAR
-184 KHLSECTLRAPQD
+184 KHLNECTLIAPQE
-197 GYISMEEHTTGENLL
+197 GFISMDKHTTGENML
-212 PSAPFCHII
+212 PTTPFCRII
-221 DMNKMVVEFSVPEKE
+221 DMNKMIVEFSVPEKE
-236 VGVIQIGDKAEA
+236 IGIIQVGDKAEA
-248 TFPGLDNMTR
+248 SFPGLNNLSKTL
-258 TIEIIDKS
+258 EIIDKS

-280 RVPVENKDILPGMVV
+280 KVPVENKDILPGMVA
-295 KIQLSLSEASGI
+295 KIKLSLSEASGI

-337 VDGFVKNG
+337 VGGFVKNG

>member
-1 MTLKL
+1 MKYKTLLITALSAL
-6 LANCFSNKALFFGEQ
+6 LL
-21 YVLFL
+21 
-26 YFCASNYF
+26 
-34 PMMRMR
+34 
-40 IICILL
+40 I
-46 GLFLLAGCGEKKNT
+46 GCGNKKAQ
-60 KQSFDPTIPVEISII
+60 KQTFDPIIPIEISVI
-75 EQTDDNSFR
+75 QQSNDNNLR
-84 NYVGTVKSEMK
+84 NYVGTTKSEME

-103 GTLTGVYVKNG
+103 GKLTGIYVKNG
-114 QHVKKGALIARVDET
+114 QHVKKGTVIARVDAT
-129 SAKSLHDAALATL
+129 SAKSIHDAALATL

-176 RQTEITTR
+176 RQTEITAR
-184 KHLSECTLRAPQD
+184 KHLNECTLIAPQE
-197 GYISMEEHTTGENLL
+197 GFISMDKHTTGENML
-212 PSAPFCHII
+212 PTTPFCRII
-221 DMNKMVVEFSVPEKE
+221 DMNKMIVEFSVPEKE
-236 VGVIQIGDKAEA
+236 IGIIQIGDKAEA
-248 TFPGLDNMTR
+248 SFPGLNNLSKTL
-258 TIEIIDKS
+258 EIIDKS

-280 RVPVENKDILPGMVV
+280 KVPVENKDILPGMVA
-295 KIQLSLSEASGI
+295 KIKLSLSEASGI

-337 VDGFVKNG
+337 VGGFVKNG
-345 VVVESGLESGDTI
+345 VVVESGLKSGDTI

>member
-1 MTLKL
+1 MKT
-6 LANCFSNKALFFGEQ
+6 N
-21 YVLFL
+21 
-26 YFCASNYF
+26 
-34 PMMRMR
+34 
-40 IICILL
+40 I
-46 GLFLLAGCGEKKNT
+46 FLLTALSALLLIGCSKKKAQKRT
-60 KQSFDPTIPVEISII
+60 FDPTLPVEISVI
-75 EQTDDNSFR
+75 EQSNDNSFR
-84 NYVGTVKSEMK
+84 NYVGSVKSEME
-95 LPVSFPLG
+95 LPLSFPLG

-129 SAKSLHDAALATL
+129 SSKSIHDAALATL

-155 HDEGGIPD
+155 HEEGGIPD

-184 KHLSECTLRAPQD
+184 KHLNECTLRAPQE
-197 GYISMEEHTTGENLL
+197 GIISMNEHTTGENLL
-212 PSAPFCHII
+212 PSTPFCKII
-221 DMNKMVVEFSVPEKE
+221 DMNKMIVEFSVPEKE
-236 VGVIQIGDKAEA
+236 IGIIQVGDQAEA
-248 TFPGLDNMTR
+248 TFPGLDNMTK
-258 TIEIIDKS
+258 TIEVIDKS

-280 RVPVENKDILPGMVV
+280 KLPVEDKDILPGMVA
-295 KIQLSLSEASGI
+295 KIKLSLSEASGI

-330 AYRRNIK
+330 AHRRNIT
-337 VDGFVKNG
+337 VGGFVKNG
-345 VVVESGLESGDTI
+345 VVVESGLQSGDTI